1 MKSKF
6 KIATAVTGI
15 VVLGFGTASILRAQT
30 KPPAYTFVEIDVK
43 DQDGY
48 TKDYL
53 PKVQAH
59 IKEFGGKYLGGGF
72 NNAVG
77 LSGAPPANRV
87 VLLQFPD
94 MDSAK
99 AFSDKDSPDQKDVGS
114 KYASFHTMA
123 FPGVEPK

>member
-15 VVLGFGTASILRAQT
+15 FVLGLGTASILHAQA

-48 TKDYL
+48 TKDFL
-53 PKVQAH
+53 PKAQAN
-59 IKEFGGKYLGGGF
+59 IKEVGGKYLGGGF
-72 NNAVG
+72 NKAIA
-77 LSGAPPANRV
+77 LAGAKPPNRV

-94 MDSAK
+94 MDAVK
-99 AFSDKDSPDQKDVGS
+99 AFYDKEGRLEADVGS
-114 KYASFHTMA
+114 KYASFRA
-123 FPGVEPK
+123 VGIEGVEQK